1 MDEYKLKINSL
12 EKVTRDVLRIKTN
25 KPSNYAFSP
34 GQATEVAIN
43 KDGWESKKRPFT
55 FTSLPKDD
63 FLEFTIKTYP
73 DHHGVTNQLL
83 SLKTADELIIGDSW
97 GTIGYKGEGTF
108 IAGGAGVTPFIS
120 IFRYLESKKE
130 IGTNKLLFANKTTAD
145 IIHKEEFESMLGDNF
160 VNILSDEDKSSYAHG
175 FITEDFLKSNISDLR
190 KYIYVCGPQPM
201 MDAIEK
207 QLLNLKVDKQLI
219 IKEEF

>member
-1 MDEYKLKINSL
+1 MDDFKLKIDSI
-12 EKVTRDVLRIKTN
+12 EKITRDVLCIKTT
-25 KPSNYAFSP
+25 KPSSYSFSP

-43 KDGWESKKRPFT
+43 KAGWEDKKRAFT
-55 FTSLPKDD
+55 FTSLPKDN

-73 DHHGVTNQLL
+73 DHNGVTNQML
-83 SLKTADELIIGDSW
+83 SLKPADELLIGDSW

-120 IFRYLESKKE
+120 IFRYLNSKNE

-145 IIHKEEFESMLGDNF
+145 IIHKEEFETMLGKNF
-160 VNILSDEDKSSYAHG
+160 VNILSDEDNSSYAHG
-175 FITEDFLKSNISDLR
+175 FITEDFLKSNISDLG
-190 KYIYVCGPQPM
+190 KHVYVCGPQPM

-207 QLLNLKVDKQLI
+207 QLLNLNVDKHLI

>member
-1 MDEYKLKINSL
+1 MEEYKLKIDL
-12 EKVTRDVLRIKTN
+12 IEKITRDVLRIRTN
-25 KPSNYAFSP
+25 KPINYDFNP

-43 KDGWESKKRPFT
+43 KAGWEDKKRPFT
-55 FTSLPKDD
+55 FTSLPKDS

-73 DHHGVTNQLL
+73 SHNGVTNQLL
-83 SLKTADELIIGDSW
+83 NLKPGDELIIGDSW

-120 IFRYLESKKE
+120 IFRYLKAKNE
-130 IGTNKLLFANKTTAD
+130 IGTNKLLFANKTIAD
-145 IIHKEEFESMLGDNF
+145 IIHKDEFESILASNF
-160 VNILSDEDKSSYAHG
+160 VNILSDEQVKPYAHG
-175 FITEDFLKSNISDLR
+175 FITEDFLKSNISDLG
-190 KYIYVCGPQPM
+190 KHVYVCGPQPM

-207 QLLNLKVDKQLI
+207 QLLNLNVDKHLI

>member
-1 MDEYKLKINSL
+1 MDDYKLKIDSI
-12 EKVTRDVLRIKTN
+12 KKITRDVLSIKTT
-25 KPSNYAFSP
+25 KPSSYSYSP

-43 KDGWESKKRPFT
+43 KKGWQDKKRAFT
-55 FTSLPKDD
+55 FTSLPKDN

-73 DHHGVTNQLL
+73 DHNGVTNQLL
-83 SLKTADELIIGDSW
+83 NLTPTDELLIGDSW

-120 IFRYLESKKE
+120 ILRYLNSKNE

-145 IIHKEEFESMLGDNF
+145 IIHKEEFEAMLGKNF
-160 VNILSDEDKSSYAHG
+160 INILSDEKKKSYAHG
-175 FITEDFLKSNISDLR
+175 FITEEFLKANILDVS
-190 KYIYVCGPQPM
+190 KHIYVCGPQPM

-207 QLLNLKVDKQLI
+207 QLLNLSVDKNLI